1 MVLIKDDPLD
11 VVTAVRLSRATIRN
25 IKQNLFWALF
35 YNALCI
41 PVAAGVLYVPLDFR
55 LSPMIGAAAMSV
67 SSIFVVTNALRLRL
81 FKATRAE
88 DACADG
94 ACAVG
99 AGSGAA
105 PEGNEPSDGA
115 SAPLSEESAQ
125 ECEMTK
131 NTLQRS
137 ETNMKTYVLSI
148 EGMMCSHCT
157 GRVEKALRAV
167 AGVADVAVSL
177 EQKNAVVSADE
188 SVTAD
193 ALKAA
198 VEAQDYPVTAVAE
211 K

>member
-94 ACAVG
+94 ACAVR

-105 PEGNEPSDGA
+105 PEENMPSDGA
-115 SAPLSEESAQ
+115 SAPLSDESAQ
-125 ECEMTK
+125 EREMNE

-137 ETNMKTYVLSI
+137 ETDMKTYVLSI

-177 EQKNAVVSADE
+177 EEKNAVVSAGE
-188 SVTAD
+188 SVSAD

-198 VEAQDYPVTAVAE
+198 VEAQDYPVTAVTE